1 MLKKTGGY
9 LFLLV
14 ALACFGLALV
24 TIAARFGGDVALI
37 CFASGL
43 GFGALGIGN
52 KMIG

>member
-1 MLKKTGGY
+1 MKKAFGW
-9 LFLLV
+9 LIIAV
-14 ALACFGLALV
+14 ALGCFALALV